1 MKGCWRRRRASS
13 PRAMARPFG
22 LRAST
27 CDTVSRLCVRPV
39 CCWFAFPLVPALG
52 STSSAADRSALFA
65 SFAAT
70 TAGSDFPRSFII
82 GFRFSLPDAD
92 QERLLW
98 PNAGSPKFRHDPF
111 VRDVLYDPGRA
122 GMASLSGHVRVAFD
136 QLHGLRS
143 CDVPITGLN
152 HTPHATAVYASWPA
166 SPSAHATLAS
176 RLPAGHYLGRTYT
189 D

>member
-1 MKGCWRRRRASS
+1 M
-13 PRAMARPFG
+13 
-22 LRAST
+22 RAST
-27 CDTVSRLCVRPV
+27 CDTAPRLCVRPV

-52 STSSAADRSALFA
+52 STGSAADRSALFA
-65 SFAAT
+65 SFSAT

-92 QERLLW
+92 Q
-98 PNAGSPKFRHDPF
+98 K
-111 VRDVLYDPGRA
+111 RDCPGRTRDLPSSDA
-122 GMASLSGHVRVAFD
+122 ILLRVICSSTRQVGMASHSGPVHVAFD
-136 QLHGLRS
+136 SLHNLRS

-176 RLPAGHYLGRTYT
+176 RLPAGHYL
-189 D
+189 